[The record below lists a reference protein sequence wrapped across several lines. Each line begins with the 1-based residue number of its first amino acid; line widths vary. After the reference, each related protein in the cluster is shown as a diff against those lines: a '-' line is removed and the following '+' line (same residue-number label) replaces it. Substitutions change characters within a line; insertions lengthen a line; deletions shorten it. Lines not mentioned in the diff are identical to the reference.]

1 MKHLKHL
8 DISRQILGTP
18 KWDRQGTLYTYILI
32 IIIIN
37 TIKGLLCNTQGLG
50 WAERAI
56 NYLSSQPPSTV
67 QKCLSVY
74 SFLFFFQFC
83 NYLLFVFSLSS
94 TISLSLMINRIVGL
108 NQECLLTSY
117 NKVTSWRI
125 TFFWPRQ
132 NTDRDHCH
140 DHNEHF

>member
-140 DHNEHF
+140 DHNEHL